1 MGHQGSGLKEM
12 RFESVPAQ
20 DNRQDQGFV
29 EMFNDN
35 INLVDLRQQTNGQ
48 LGTEDLTAFQFD
60 PRAKQMEDFSNH
72 MSRETLS
79 NL

>member
-12 RFESVPAQ
+12 RFQSVPAQ

-48 LGTEDLTAFQFD
+48 LGTEDLAAF
-60 PRAKQMEDFSNH
+60 
-72 MSRETLS
+72 
-79 NL
+79 